1 MPSHEQIKINAER
14 ITKIQPFKGWYK
26 RKIINFLHMQK
37 TGKIS
42 ESVDVLFVLHEK
54 KKYDRHIFQNI
65 TETI

>member
-37 TGKIS
+37 TGKS
-42 ESVDVLFVLHEK
+42 LKQTVNQLMFYLFCMK
-54 KKYDRHIFQNI
+54 RKNMTGIYFKI
-65 TETI
+65 